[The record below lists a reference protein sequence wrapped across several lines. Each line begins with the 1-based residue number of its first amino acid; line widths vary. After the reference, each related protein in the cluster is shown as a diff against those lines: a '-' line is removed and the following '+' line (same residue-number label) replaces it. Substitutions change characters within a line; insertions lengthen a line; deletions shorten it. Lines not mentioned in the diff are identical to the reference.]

1 MNTLMKTAMQ
11 RMTIFAAV
19 IAALSGQ
26 RVAATDDP
34 ETSWRGQPGSS
45 HQEWR
50 FDTSSSTPA
59 AEVCL
64 DGAPHS
70 ASVAPGSFALGW
82 QSQLPGLGEASGF
95 WDLGSSGTIS
105 APMPSFVSSPE
116 ASVRYILVSVCQ
128 YQDGGIY
135 SELATVAVPGATYVR
150 TGVDFTD
157 FGTLGEWTV
166 DQTLWRVDAGVSAG
180 PVSITGSING
190 SIVDRVAVEAGTPI
204 SAPALLKVRSLGGAA
219 VEIAWAAAL
228 QGFVL
233 ESNSDLNDP
242 QGWQAVDAQVQVS
255 GNQQF
260 VQLAGGDAA
269 RFFRLRKP

>member
-1 MNTLMKTAMQ
+1 MY

-19 IAALSGQ
+19 VAALAGQ
-26 RVAATDDP
+26 RVVAADDP

-50 FDTSSSTPA
+50 FDTGSNPLA

-64 DGAPHS
+64 NGAPHS
-70 ASVAPGSFALGW
+70 ATVSPGLFALGW
-82 QSQLPGLGEASGF
+82 QSALPGLGDASGF
-95 WDLGSSGTIS
+95 WDLGRSGTIT
-105 APMPSFVSSPE
+105 APLPT
-116 ASVRYILVSVCQ
+116 SVTEPAPAIRYILVSVCQ

-150 TGVDFTD
+150 TGVDFTE

-166 DQTLWRVDAGVSAG
+166 DQTLWRVDAGASAG
-180 PVSITGSING
+180 PVSITGAGNG
-190 SIVDRVAVEAGTPI
+190 SIVDKVILEAGLPA
-204 SAPALLKVRSLGGAA
+204 SAPALLKIRSLGGSA
-219 VEIAWAAAL
+219 VEISWAASL

-233 ESNSDLNDP
+233 ESNTDLNDP
-242 QGWQAVDAQVQVS
+242 QGWQPAGAQVQVS
-255 GNQQF
+255 GDQQF
-260 VQLAGGDAA
+260 VQLAGGDPA